1 MSVMASTTSDNNK
14 LKKLDKKS
22 KKIVKKNK
30 LKGSQNHINPK
41 ATKNDPIKEMKK
53 KKIKKKG
60 KKNSSA
66 MPDTMGAE
74 DKIKQKTSEKAVD
87 KLLELKQSN
96 TDFSSNWKNL
106 LKSLPKEEEIK
117 EVSHH
122 PAFIRKNKKGQLIT
136 NQKMCHPKAVLVG
149 HKDNKK
155 LPSKQKDKEKEEVL
169 FDDVDPVL
177 FDTNRI
183 KDPGEG
189 LVENNSFK
197 GVTKILG
204 IDCEMVGARWS
215 GQQLARV
222 SIVNHFGNLLY
233 DKFVAPRE
241 KVISI

>member
-1 MSVMASTTSDNNK
+1 MSVMASTTSDNDQK
-14 LKKLDKKS
+14 MKKLDKKS
-22 KKIVKKNK
+22 QKIVKKNK

-41 ATKNDPIKEMKK
+41 ATENDQIKKMKK

-66 MPDTMGAE
+66 IPDTMGAE
-74 DKIKQKTSEKAVD
+74 DKFKQKTSEKAVD
-87 KLLELKQSN
+87 KLFELKQSN

-106 LKSLPKEEEIK
+106 LKSLPKEEEVK

-136 NQKMCHPKAVLVG
+136 NQKKCHPKAALVG

-169 FDDVDPVL
+169 FDD
-177 FDTNRI
+177 
-183 KDPGEG
+183 
-189 LVENNSFK
+189 VENNSFK